1 MAGVADAGNTS
12 SGTLGKELFYRDG
25 DKMMAVDVVI
35 RNGEPVVSQPRMLFE
50 GALRVRSAQ
59 TVPDYDASPDG
70 QRFLM
75 VKGAPGRSRLSV
87 VLHLF
92 DNPAALERAVQ

>member
-1 MAGVADAGNTS
+1 
-12 SGTLGKELFYRDG
+12 
-25 DKMMAVDVVI
+25 
-35 RNGEPVVSQPRMLFE
+35 
-50 GALRVRSAQ
+50 
-59 TVPDYDASPDG
+59 
-70 QRFLM
+70 M